1 MGSACFTAL
10 ILLTGCRSAT
20 SPVQFYSLTPLA
32 AESGEKKDTGST
44 GTLSVGIGPVEIPKS
59 LDRPQI
65 VTRIGPNKLMVD
77 EFHRWAGSLYDDFLS
92 VLTVNLAELLGTN
105 RVAAYPWEEYF
116 DPDYHIFMEVHRFDG
131 NLGQNVVLD
140 LTWTVTGRETREVL
154 LVRKTRMAAP
164 VAGMDYEAFISVKSG
179 LLADLSREIAREIK
193 RLHTGK

>member
-1 MGSACFTAL
+1 M
-10 ILLTGCRSAT
+10 
-20 SPVQFYSLTPLA
+20 
-32 AESGEKKDTGST
+32 
-44 GTLSVGIGPVEIPKS
+44 EIPKS

-154 LVRKTRMAAP
+154 LVRKTRMTAP